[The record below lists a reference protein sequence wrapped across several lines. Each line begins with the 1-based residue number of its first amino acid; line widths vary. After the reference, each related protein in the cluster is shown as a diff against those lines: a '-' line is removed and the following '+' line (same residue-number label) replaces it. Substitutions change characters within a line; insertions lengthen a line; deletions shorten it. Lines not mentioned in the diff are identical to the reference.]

1 MKNMELALVMRFRD
15 MSSRGASQALQDLT
29 AKTKEA
35 SAAAGQLG
43 KTSTGLSHT
52 ARVSQAGSAAMQQ
65 LATSTQLA
73 SASTEQLGQAS
84 RTLIATTRIPLA
96 GAAAMQQLAQQT
108 GVAERAVIGLSRES
122 QRAAAARELLG
133 VRAENTIQR
142 EIRQTEAAYKRLA
155 ATGTLSAREQA
166 RAYDA
171 MRAKVAG
178 LRQELSGVSQLQ
190 RGMAAGAKG
199 LMAGVGGVMAG
210 KAVLASPIRRV
221 ADYDMRLANMANTA
235 FNETELEGRK
245 LSVDEQLQRRRSG
258 KAQLEGYIRTA
269 TQEGGTRDDNAAA
282 LDKLIARGIFSPQ
295 EAGKLLPM
303 ISKAATAAGSS
314 AEEMTG
320 VVMAAVQN
328 AKIPVDQIPK
338 ALGMALKAGQL
349 GGFELKDMAT
359 WLPKMLAMG
368 GAAGLRGT
376 DGLAKILALSQ
387 MAVTAAGSPDEAGN
401 NVVNFLQKI
410 TSADTANDF
419 KKISARTLG
428 DKKKGEKGIDLYGTL
443 MDARSKGMD
452 SIDAFTSLVGKVA
465 KADPAFAKLQKQT
478 EAAKDD
484 KDKTAMYGSM
494 ADILMAKGIGKT
506 LQDRQALLGILPV
519 LFDPAKLQKLTE
531 QTRAGGEQDVETNQ
545 RFIKEQ
551 AGFKFEQGNNA
562 WEQGQ
567 YDSISKLNNVVG
579 DMAGKLADYASRYP
593 GLTTSLV
600 GATTAVSALAAA
612 AGAAVLPMILM
623 GKGGIP
629 GIPGGAGGG
638 IAGRNIP
645 GGGLIARL
653 GVAGVLSYLGL
664 EAAKAAGLPDVDQK
678 QGQKDVAAG
687 NWLAASAHL
696 SAGDFISA
704 VWKQLLSS
712 PAPRADSPIAPR
724 NAPNPAAPIPQTAA
738 AVPQLDMLQA
748 AVNASSKLDLAAQH
762 IVQASQ
768 RPIPINVKVD
778 VQNGNIVAAV
788 NAVNSQTARRN

>member
-35 SAAAGQLG
+35 TAAGQQLG
-43 KTSTGLSHT
+43 KASTGLSYT

-65 LATSTQLA
+65 LATSTQQA

-108 GVAERAVIGLSRES
+108 SVAERAVIGLSRES

-133 VRAENTIQR
+133 VRAENAIQR

-190 RGMAAGAKG
+190 RGMTAGAKG

-210 KAVLASPIRRV
+210 KAVLASPMRRV

-235 FNETELEGRK
+235 FNESEIEGRK

-269 TQEGGTRDDNAAA
+269 TKEGGTRDDNAAA

-494 ADILMAKGIGKT
+494 ADILMAKGIGK
-506 LQDRQALLGILPV
+506 ALLH
-519 LFDPAKLQKLTE
+519 K
-531 QTRAGGEQDVETNQ
+531 
-545 RFIKEQ
+545 
-551 AGFKFEQGNNA
+551 
-562 WEQGQ
+562 
-567 YDSISKLNNVVG
+567 
-579 DMAGKLADYASRYP
+579 
-593 GLTTSLV
+593 
-600 GATTAVSALAAA
+600 
-612 AGAAVLPMILM
+612 
-623 GKGGIP
+623 
-629 GIPGGAGGG
+629 
-638 IAGRNIP
+638 
-645 GGGLIARL
+645 
-653 GVAGVLSYLGL
+653 
-664 EAAKAAGLPDVDQK
+664 
-678 QGQKDVAAG
+678 
-687 NWLAASAHL
+687 
-696 SAGDFISA
+696 
-704 VWKQLLSS
+704 SS
-712 PAPRADSPIAPR
+712 PA
-724 NAPNPAAPIPQTAA
+724 AAW
-738 AVPQLDMLQA
+738 
-748 AVNASSKLDLAAQH
+748 
-762 IVQASQ
+762 
-768 RPIPINVKVD
+768 
-778 VQNGNIVAAV
+778 
-788 NAVNSQTARRN
+788 